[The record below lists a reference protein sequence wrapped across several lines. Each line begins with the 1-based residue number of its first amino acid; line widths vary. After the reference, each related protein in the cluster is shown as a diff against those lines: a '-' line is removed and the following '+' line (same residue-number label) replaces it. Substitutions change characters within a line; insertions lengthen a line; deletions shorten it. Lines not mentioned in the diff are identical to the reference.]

1 MAVRKLLL
9 DLALFLVFFFVCF
22 VCGEGMFCCCCCFA
36 CVCVVF
42 CLFGSFYFRLVTVS
56 RVSVMTVF
64 FFLAIIPPLD
74 LQLTVLV

>member
-9 DLALFLVFFFVCF
+9 DLVFCLFVCF
-22 VCGEGMFCCCCCFA
+22 ACGEGMFCCCCFA

-42 CLFGSFYFRLVTVS
+42 CLFGSFYFPLGTVP
-56 RVSVMTVF
+56 RVLVMTVF